1 MPPITQDR
9 HNNDNAL
16 DFLQQTTQLCSSGDE
31 FSMRDSE
38 DEDSDTDD
46 DDDDNA
52 FESQAL
58 PSHPLVVE
66 PPQVLEPSHYIVK
79 EAGPMRECFGYRFC
93 CDNIDKTI
101 KTRYMRSDKQNVSLH
116 YFHSYAVLNSI
127 DTSQFSETV
136 PDTSKLNIETV
147 ANSLLPSVAD
157 QLKIILPQSY
167 LEF

>member
-1 MPPITQDR
+1 M
-9 HNNDNAL
+9 
-16 DFLQQTTQLCSSGDE
+16 
-31 FSMRDSE
+31 MK
-38 DEDSDTDD
+38 
-46 DDDDNA
+46 
-52 FESQAL
+52 SQAL

-93 CDNIDKTI
+93 GDNIDKTI

-116 YFHSYAVLNSI
+116 YFHSYAVLNRI

-157 QLKIILPQSY
+157 DLAIKDNIATIISRVLVNHMEYFKFAFEDVVEWHINHAFYGEMSTKSTVVSNI
-167 LEF
+167 